1 MAEYE
6 LALQGGLVTLT
17 AWRGIGSHPVVPE
30 GVQALGDDVFAGRGI
45 RAVTL
50 PAGLKSI
57 GRRAFEKCARL
68 EAIALPGSVERIG
81 LEAFS
86 GCGALR
92 QVSLGRGMRVVE
104 ARAFWYCP
112 SLREITLPP
121 SLRLLTSRA
130 FEGCSSLREVNILN
144 PGAEMDEYVFSQ
156 TPYWDRLMA
165 QAEKCTL
172 GQLGATADCPT
183 TLALPEGATHIDT
196 WAYSKSR
203 IRFAR
208 LPGSLRTVGMNA
220 FRDCRELT
228 EVSMSPN
235 TCYTY
240 TNRLEPGDGVFAGCS
255 ALERVTFCGPLKDFV
270 WHDAEEPVLLR
281 GFDREKTFLGC
292 TRLRSMVAREVP
304 LAAFPPQWRR
314 YVLNGFLE
322 DVQRE
327 CHCAPAVMEEYN
339 LALDVERPRL
349 VARAMGDPAF
359 PLCQYLCA
367 RGGLDRESFGQV
379 FRRAAEAGDPRT
391 LSLLMDYQRHSL
403 GAGTSA
409 LEVALEELA
418 DE

>member
-30 GVQALGDDVFAGRGI
+30 GVQALGDDVFAGRDI

-314 YVLNGFLE
+314 YALNGFLE

-327 CHCAPAVMEEYN
+327 CHYAPAVMEEYN
-339 LALDVERPRL
+339 LALDAERPRL

-367 RGGLDRESFGQV
+367 RGWLDRESFGQL
-379 FRRAAEAGDPRT
+379 FRRAAEAGEPRT